1 MPPVRARPSHSVP
14 SAAGPT
20 RIPTPGDAMATI
32 PQANTT
38 AETVPTLR
46 SAMSLVCPLTPLL

>member
-1 MPPVRARPSHSVP
+1 
-14 SAAGPT
+14 
-20 RIPTPGDAMATI
+20 MATI